1 MTSRVKGQHH
11 TRPINGDTHRPPYLQ
26 YDKAYKLQTWY
37 TDGGRRLALST
48 DAWPPRSKVKVA
60 KSRGQSE
67 PSWCNAVPVSLAA
80 GRGMPCQPNPVAMLL
95 AQIRQYLPKLCSN
108 GNGPVFLT
116 HSVQYLFSVGI
127 YSDIPEAVITSYLM
141 WFLRYCVTAC
151 NMEGGIWYRPEFK

>member
-1 MTSRVKGQHH
+1 MWSV
-11 TRPINGDTHRPPYLQ
+11 
-26 YDKAYKLQTWY
+26 TW
-37 TDGGRRLALST
+37 R
-48 DAWPPRSKVKVA
+48 
-60 KSRGQSE
+60 
-67 PSWCNAVPVSLAA
+67 NAVPVSLAA

-141 WFLRYCVTAC
+141 
-151 NMEGGIWYRPEFK
+151 